1 MYSIDLA
8 CERFGV
14 AKTVL
19 RGWLKQ
25 RNIPIKPVY
34 NSPGQGRKISY
45 SRELDSQIADHVRS
59 LLDAGERVSVHDVC
73 SYARKLIQEENP
85 DFTASTG
92 WAQRFLVR
100 NNIDLSFQLRKLI
113 PSNRQSGSNGS
124 LVSSTPDNRGRPLSY
139 PAQLDNSIADWVRQ
153 RTAKGDTVTN
163 SELRKHAK
171 EVISKENA
179 NFTGSASWSQN
190 FLLRHRLSLQPTTPT
205 KNEERETT
213 PPREEEPQSTAGLLG
228 GGGVDETVSNTL
240 ALLTSDGLP
249 GVVESSLSQGSG
261 ISLSDLTNESIIVDL
276 LNNNHEPTNNYPQSS
291 LDTSAAY
298 ISLGQ
303 HLSDLVSSVNT
314 STSQNTL
321 ELTTPNPAVPGTSK
335 SHNSSPGDVIGSG
348 TRPLSYTK
356 ETDQVLADWVKDKQA
371 VGEKVTFASLRS
383 HAKKIVSSENPNFS
397 ASVGWV
403 TPFLLRHNLDL
414 KINNR
419 KMKSTRKTSQPRKLS
434 PKDEQCVD
442 EPVLEVLGGQSFTDT
457 PSLATNQNTDDP
469 SQQEEVVMVT
479 EVIEEKVTPKGKV
492 IKKGSRSRH
501 TLAEKLEVVR
511 LMRDYNLAGHY
522 VSRLLGIA
530 TSTLSGWVK
539 LVDQKGAELE
549 TLSTNR
555 KRSNRSGQGRP
566 LTYSREK
573 DDMIAEWVGVIYCCC
588 CYYFIII

>member
-1 MYSIDLA
+1 M
-8 CERFGV
+8 
-14 AKTVL
+14 
-19 RGWLKQ
+19 KQ

-335 SHNSSPGDVIGSG
+335 SHSSSPGDVIGSG

-442 EPVLEVLGGQSFTDT
+442 EPVLEVLGDQSFTDT
-457 PSLATNQNTDDP
+457 PSHATNQNTDDP

-573 DDMIAEWVGVIYCCC
+573 DDMIAEWVSVIYCCCCC